1 LHRLFPEFPQRKLQ
15 INEVFPEWREFFNAV
30 ERVENMWNITV
41 DKEKC
46 NGCGECVEGCPGEV
60 YELVDGKAMP
70 VNLDECH
77 GCHTCE
83 ALCAA
88 EAITVE
94 DE

>member
-1 LHRLFPEFPQRKLQ
+1 M
-15 INEVFPEWREFFNAV
+15 
-30 ERVENMWNITV
+30 NMWKITV
-41 DKEKC
+41 DNEKC
-46 NGCGECVEGCPGEV
+46 NGCGECVEGCPGDV
-60 YELVDGKAMP
+60 YELVDGKATP
-70 VNLDECH
+70 VNIDECH

>member
-30 ERVENMWNITV
+30 ERVENMWNINV

-60 YELVDGKAMP
+60 YELVDGKARP
-70 VNLDECH
+70 VNIDECH